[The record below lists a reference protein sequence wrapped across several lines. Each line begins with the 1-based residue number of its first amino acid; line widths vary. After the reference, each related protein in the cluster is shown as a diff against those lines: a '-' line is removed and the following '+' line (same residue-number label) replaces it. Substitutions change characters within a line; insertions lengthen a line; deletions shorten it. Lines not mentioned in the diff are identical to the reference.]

1 MENRTEIRVKL
12 TIGNAFG
19 KAIYVATPI
28 CEQGFSLLEK
38 VKAAVGYKMVEGG
51 KDRKTF
57 APEWIPLCQDSGF
70 KFVVDKLPELKQY
83 RVGEEFQVRSKI
95 TL

>member
-1 MENRTEIRVKL
+1 MSEIRVKL
-12 TIGNAFG
+12 TVGNKFG
-19 KAIYVATPI
+19 KLEYIATPI
-28 CEQGFSLLEK
+28 CPQGEALLEK
-38 VKAAVGYKMVEGG
+38 VKKAVDYKMIEGG
-51 KDRKTF
+51 KDRKSF

-83 RVGEEFQVRSKI
+83 KVGEDFQPRSKI